1 MLIFVLCP
9 DPIDRIDILSEQ
21 VYNVAKELKES
32 DHGKE
37 IDLLIA
43 RLIKESANL
52 NAIFNELC
60 WLESQS

>member
-21 VYNVAKELKES
+21 IYNVAKELKES

-37 IDLLIA
+37 IDTLIA

-60 WLESQS
+60 WLDNQS